1 MSFLVKN
8 HYAVFQEISGE
19 FQNAIAI
26 DVESAAMVQIEYNF
40 KIPFIS
46 IRGIS
51 DIVNNENNY
60 GDYKKFIRKASINSA
75 KTVKKLIKLI

>member
-1 MSFLVKN
+1 M
-8 HYAVFQEISGE
+8 
-19 FQNAIAI
+19 

-46 IRGIS
+46 IQGIS
-51 DIVNNENNY
+51 DIVNNENYYDN
-60 GDYKKFIRKASINSA
+60 YKKFIRKASINSA